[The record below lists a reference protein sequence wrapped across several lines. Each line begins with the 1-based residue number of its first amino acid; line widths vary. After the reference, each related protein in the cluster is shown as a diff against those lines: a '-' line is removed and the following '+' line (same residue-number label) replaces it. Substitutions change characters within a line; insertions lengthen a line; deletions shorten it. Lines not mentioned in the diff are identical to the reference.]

1 MSWWSI
7 SARRN
12 IVRHSRSTYL
22 RAYLREADGET
33 TTEEKNLWTLQR
45 ECFNQN
51 VQKHKKDFY
60 NPVTKTWQVSTTKR
74 NEVPIFQDSSDEEML
89 EDLDSNDI
97 PMEGMYENDAS
108 VPHIAKPLA
117 VFP

>member
-1 MSWWSI
+1 MEKQPLKRKVCEHCNESVSI
-7 SARRN
+7 K
-12 IVRHSRSTYL
+12 TY
-22 RAYLREADGET
+22 
-33 TTEEKNLWTLQR
+33 K
-45 ECFNQN
+45 
-51 VQKHKKDFY
+51 KHKKDFY

>member
-1 MSWWSI
+1 MEKQPLKRKNCEHCNESVSI
-7 SARRN
+7 K
-12 IVRHSRSTYL
+12 TY
-22 RAYLREADGET
+22 
-33 TTEEKNLWTLQR
+33 K
-45 ECFNQN
+45 
-51 VQKHKKDFY
+51 KHKKDFY
-60 NPVTKTWQVSTTKR
+60 NTVTKTWQVSTTKR